1 MLRTR
6 VAVESLPELEEM
18 TRAPMKTTEEMHA
31 ILDDLARRAEIEPAI
46 FDELNYLFH
55 SHGVYVL
62 TGALYQ
68 PAYDFFCFLVP
79 SADFGFGFAQRSRQY
94 SDRRRYCDC

>member
-1 MLRTR
+1 MPRTR

-46 FDELNYLFH
+46 FDELN
-55 SHGVYVL
+55 
-62 TGALYQ
+62 
-68 PAYDFFCFLVP
+68 
-79 SADFGFGFAQRSRQY
+79 
-94 SDRRRYCDC
+94 